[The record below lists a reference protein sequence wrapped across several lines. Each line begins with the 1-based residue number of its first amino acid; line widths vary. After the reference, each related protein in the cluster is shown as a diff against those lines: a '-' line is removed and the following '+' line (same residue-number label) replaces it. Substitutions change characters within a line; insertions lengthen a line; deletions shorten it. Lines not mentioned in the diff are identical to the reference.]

1 MISPDTDQL
10 DIRGNHASGSKGLVL
25 ASGLSSATEV
35 VVFDDPEHWVEDE
48 DYVTAERPC
57 ISWAVGHGSTL
68 GTHDI

>member
-10 DIRGNHASGSKGLVL
+10 DIDFPVQ
-25 ASGLSSATEV
+25 TEV